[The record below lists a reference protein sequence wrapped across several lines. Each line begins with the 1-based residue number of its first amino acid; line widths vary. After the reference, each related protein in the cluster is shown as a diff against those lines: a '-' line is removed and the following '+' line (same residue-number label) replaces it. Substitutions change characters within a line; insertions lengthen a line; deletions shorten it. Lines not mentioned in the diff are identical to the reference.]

1 MQTYRKYSHV
11 YLHSTRIR
19 APKATTVTKMAQ
31 MTSRYTASHRDVV
44 KSRNQASAFVN
55 NNKCNINRK
64 NMLAASHEGEHF
76 LSWATEDFTQGRTAK
91 LHTCNFKGNRRF
103 QKTRFNTKQHMR
115 HRGISPGSMLWKLQ
129 PTSYQEKYH
138 HKKEVG
144 KTSHWCVPC
153 SAGPQHED
161 PPLKGS
167 AVPSSDSREH
177 SSHRF
182 QHLLPSL
189 QGLRRLF
196 LGVSVH
202 MTIS

>member
-1 MQTYRKYSHV
+1 MCTYILPESGPQRQQQWQRWHRWHPDTQRAIGTSSKAGTKP
-11 YLHSTRIR
+11 LHLRII
-19 APKATTVTKMAQ
+19 
-31 MTSRYTASHRDVV
+31 
-44 KSRNQASAFVN
+44 
-55 NNKCNINRK
+55 INVIHKQK
-64 NMLAASHEGEHF
+64 NYVHEGEHF
-76 LSWATEDFTQGRTAK
+76 LSWATDFIQGRTAK
-91 LHTCNFKGNRRF
+91 LHTCNFKGTWRF
-103 QKTRFNTKQHMR
+103 QKTQFNMKQHMG

-189 QGLRRLF
+189 QGLWRLF